1 MASLKEMA
9 GHRGVKL
16 GACIMEFESPG
27 IGHIYRAAGAD
38 FVFVDCE
45 HSGIGIEGLKRILR
59 YLEAAGMPHFVR
71 RAGKTYPDIAT
82 ALDAGAEGLLLPM
95 AGSAEEVRELAG
107 YMKYPPDGVRGVALG
122 IAHDRYVAGP
132 PAAAHGAAHR
142 NVGGVG
148 AAEANVGG
156 VGAAEALAAANART
170 VCIPLIETAEGVD
183 NVEAIAALP
192 QVDLLW
198 IGHFDLSCSL
208 GVPGK
213 FDHPDFV
220 NAHRRIVA
228 AAHAAGKGIGRLVGS
243 PEEGSRPIGEGVDFI
258 CYGTDASLLQ
268 QAARAGFEAM
278 RG

>member
-1 MASLKEMA
+1 
-9 GHRGVKL
+9 
-16 GACIMEFESPG
+16 
-27 IGHIYRAAGAD
+27 
-38 FVFVDCE
+38 
-45 HSGIGIEGLKRILR
+45 
-59 YLEAAGMPHFVR
+59 MPHFVR

-122 IAHDRYVAGP
+122 IAHDRYAAGP

-156 VGAAEALAAANART
+156 VGAAEVLAAANART
-170 VCIPLIETAEGVD
+170 VCIPLIETAEGVE

-192 QVDLLW
+192 QVDLRR

-208 GVPGK
+208 GVPGA

-228 AAHAAGKGIGRLVGS
+228 AAHVAGKSIGRL
-243 PEEGSRPIGEGVDFI
+243 IGEGVDFI

-268 QAARAGFEAM
+268 QAARSGFEAM

>member
-71 RAGKTYPDIAT
+71 RAGKAYPDIAT

-122 IAHDRYVAGP
+122 IAHDRYSAGSP
-132 PAAAHGAAHR
+132 
-142 NVGGVG
+142 
-148 AAEANVGG
+148 
-156 VGAAEALAAANART
+156 AEALAAANART
-170 VCIPLIETAEGVD
+170 VCIPLIETAEGVE

-208 GVPGK
+208 GVPGA

-220 NAHRRIVA
+220 NAHRRILD
-228 AAHAAGKGIGRLVGS
+228 AAHGAGKSVGRLVGS
-243 PEEGSRPIGEGVDFI
+243 PEEGRRLIDEGFDFI
-258 CYGTDASLLQ
+258 CYGTDASLLL
-268 QAARAGFEAM
+268 QAARAGFETM

>member
-59 YLEAAGMPHFVR
+59 YLEAADMPHFVR

-107 YMKYPPDGVRGVALG
+107 CMKYPPDGARGVALG
-122 IAHDRYVAGP
+122 IAHDRYAAGP
-132 PAAAHGAAHR
+132 P
-142 NVGGVG
+142 
-148 AAEANVGG
+148 
-156 VGAAEALAAANART
+156 AEALAAANART
-170 VCIPLIETAEGVD
+170 VCIPLIETAEGVE

-208 GVPGK
+208 GVPGA

-220 NAHRRIVA
+220 SAHRRIVA
-228 AAHAAGKGIGRLVGS
+228 AAHGAGKSIGRLVGS
-243 PEEGSRPIGEGVDFI
+243 PEEGRRLIGEGVDFI
-258 CYGTDASLLQ
+258 CYGTDASLLL
-268 QAARAGFEAM
+268 QAARSGFDSM
-278 RG
+278 RV

>member
-1 MASLKEMA
+1 MASLKDMA

-45 HSGIGIEGLKRILR
+45 HSGIGIGGLKRILR

-95 AGSAEEVRELAG
+95 SGTAEEVRALAG
-107 YMKYPPDGVRGVALG
+107 YMKYPPDGGRGVALG
-122 IAHDRYVAGP
+122 IAHDRYAAGP
-132 PAAAHGAAHR
+132 P
-142 NVGGVG
+142 
-148 AAEANVGG
+148 
-156 VGAAEALAAANART
+156 AEALAAANART
-170 VCIPLIETAEGVD
+170 VCIPLIETAEGVE
-183 NVEAIAALP
+183 NVDAIAALP

-208 GVPGK
+208 SVPGA

-220 NAHRRIVA
+220 AAHRRIGA
-228 AAHAAGKGIGRLVGS
+228 AAHGAGKSVGRLVGS
-243 PEEGSRPIGEGVDFI
+243 PEEGRRLIGEGVDFI
-258 CYGTDASLLQ
+258 CYGTDASLLL
-268 QAARAGFEAM
+268 QAARAGFDIM

>member
-9 GHRGVKL
+9 GHRDVKL

-95 AGSAEEVRELAG
+95 AGSAGEVRELAG
-107 YMKYPPDGVRGVALG
+107 YMKYPPDGGRGVALG
-122 IAHDRYVAGP
+122 IAHDRYAAGRP
-132 PAAAHGAAHR
+132 
-142 NVGGVG
+142 
-148 AAEANVGG
+148 E
-156 VGAAEALAAANART
+156 EALAAANART
-170 VCIPLIETAEGVD
+170 VCIPLIETAEGVE

-192 QVDLLW
+192 EVDLLW

-208 GVPGK
+208 GAPGA
-213 FDHPDFV
+213 FDHPDFIA
-220 NAHRRIVA
+220 AHKRIVA
-228 AAHAAGKGIGRLVGS
+228 AAHAAGKSIGRLVGS
-243 PEEGSRPIGEGVDFI
+243 PEDGRRLIGEGVDFI
-258 CYGTDASLLQ
+258 CYGTDASLLL
-268 QAARAGFEAM
+268 QAARAGFASM
-278 RG
+278 RA

>member
-1 MASLKEMA
+1 
-9 GHRGVKL
+9 
-16 GACIMEFESPG
+16 
-27 IGHIYRAAGAD
+27 
-38 FVFVDCE
+38 
-45 HSGIGIEGLKRILR
+45 
-59 YLEAAGMPHFVR
+59 MPHFVR

>member
-71 RAGKTYPDIAT
+71 RAGKAYPDIAT

-107 YMKYPPDGVRGVALG
+107 YMKYPPNGVRGVALG
-122 IAHDRYVAGP
+122 VAHDRYAAGP
-132 PAAAHGAAHR
+132 PA
-142 NVGGVG
+142 
-148 AAEANVGG
+148 
-156 VGAAEALAAANART
+156 EALDAANART
-170 VCIPLIETAEGVD
+170 VCIPLIETAEGVE

-208 GVPGK
+208 GAPGA

-228 AAHAAGKGIGRLVGS
+228 AAHGAGKGIGRLVGS
-243 PEEGSRPIGEGVDFI
+243 PEEGRRLIGEGVDFI
-258 CYGTDASLLQ
+258 CYGTDASLLL
-268 QAARAGFEAM
+268 QAARTGFDAM
-278 RG
+278 RGGP

>member
-9 GHRGVKL
+9 GHRDVKF

-71 RAGKTYPDIAT
+71 RAGKAYPDIAT

-95 AGSAEEVRELAG
+95 AGSAEEVQELAG

-122 IAHDRYVAGP
+122 VAHDRYAAGRP
-132 PAAAHGAAHR
+132 
-142 NVGGVG
+142 
-148 AAEANVGG
+148 E
-156 VGAAEALAAANART
+156 EALAAANGRT
-170 VCIPLIETAEGVD
+170 VCIPLIETAEGVE

-192 QVDLLW
+192 EVDLLW

-208 GVPGK
+208 GAPGA
-213 FDHPDFV
+213 FDHPDFIA
-220 NAHRRIVA
+220 AHKRIVA
-228 AAHAAGKGIGRLVGS
+228 AAHAAGKSIGRLVGS
-243 PEEGSRPIGEGVDFI
+243 PEDGRRLIGEGVDFI
-258 CYGTDASLLQ
+258 CYGTDASLLL
-268 QAARAGFEAM
+268 QAARAGFASM
-278 RG
+278 RA

>member
-71 RAGKTYPDIAT
+71 RAGKAYPDIAT

-95 AGSAEEVRELAG
+95 AGSAGEVRELAG

-122 IAHDRYVAGP
+122 IAHDRYAAGP
-132 PAAAHGAAHR
+132 AK
-142 NVGGVG
+142 
-148 AAEANVGG
+148 
-156 VGAAEALAAANART
+156 EALAAANART
-170 VCIPLIETAEGVD
+170 VCIPLIETAEGVE

-208 GVPGK
+208 GVPGA
-213 FDHPDFV
+213 FDHPDFAS
-220 NAHRRIVA
+220 AHRRIVDA
-228 AAHAAGKGIGRLVGS
+228 ARGAGKSVGRLVGS
-243 PEEGSRPIGEGVDFI
+243 PEEGRRLIDEGVDFI
-258 CYGTDASLLQ
+258 CYGTDASLLL
-268 QAARAGFEAM
+268 QAARAGFETM
-278 RG
+278 RS

>member
-1 MASLKEMA
+1 MASLKDMA

-45 HSGIGIEGLKRILR
+45 HSGIGIGGLKRILR

-95 AGSAEEVRELAG
+95 SGTAEEVRALAG
-107 YMKYPPDGVRGVALG
+107 YMKYPPDGGRGVALG
-122 IAHDRYVAGP
+122 IAHDRYAAGP
-132 PAAAHGAAHR
+132 P
-142 NVGGVG
+142 
-148 AAEANVGG
+148 
-156 VGAAEALAAANART
+156 AEALAAANART
-170 VCIPLIETAEGVD
+170 VCIPLIETAEGVE

-208 GVPGK
+208 SVPGA

-220 NAHRRIVA
+220 AAHRRIVA
-228 AAHAAGKGIGRLVGS
+228 AAHSAGKSVGRLVGS
-243 PEEGSRPIGEGVDFI
+243 PEEGRRLIGEGVDFI
-258 CYGTDASLLQ
+258 CYGTDASLLL
-268 QAARAGFEAM
+268 QAARAGFDIM

>member
-71 RAGKTYPDIAT
+71 RAGKAYPDIAT

-122 IAHDRYVAGP
+122 VAHDRYAAGP
-132 PAAAHGAAHR
+132 P
-142 NVGGVG
+142 
-148 AAEANVGG
+148 
-156 VGAAEALAAANART
+156 AEALAAANART
-170 VCIPLIETAEGVD
+170 VCIPLIETAEGVE

-208 GVPGK
+208 GAPGA

-228 AAHAAGKGIGRLVGS
+228 AAHGAGKGIGRLVGS
-243 PEEGSRPIGEGVDFI
+243 PKEGRRLIGEGVDFI
-258 CYGTDASLLQ
+258 CYGTDASLLL
-268 QAARAGFEAM
+268 QAARTGFDAM
-278 RG
+278 RGGP

>member
-71 RAGKTYPDIAT
+71 RAGKAYPDIAT

-95 AGSAEEVRELAG
+95 AGSAEEVRALAG
-107 YMKYPPDGVRGVALG
+107 YMKYPPDGARGVALG
-122 IAHDRYVAGP
+122 IAHDRYAAGAP
-132 PAAAHGAAHR
+132 
-142 NVGGVG
+142 
-148 AAEANVGG
+148 
-156 VGAAEALAAANART
+156 AEALAAANART
-170 VCIPLIETAEGVD
+170 VCIPLIETAEGVE

-192 QVDLLW
+192 EVDLLW

-208 GVPGK
+208 GAPGA
-213 FDHPDFV
+213 FDHPDFIA
-220 NAHRRIVA
+220 AHKRIVA
-228 AAHAAGKGIGRLVGS
+228 AAHSAGKSIGRLVGS
-243 PEEGSRPIGEGVDFI
+243 PEDGRRLIGEGVDFI
-258 CYGTDASLLQ
+258 CYGTDASLLL
-268 QAARAGFEAM
+268 QAARAGFAAM
-278 RG
+278 RDGP

>member
-95 AGSAEEVRELAG
+95 VGSGEEVQELAG

-122 IAHDRYVAGP
+122 IAHDRYAAGP
-132 PAAAHGAAHR
+132 P
-142 NVGGVG
+142 
-148 AAEANVGG
+148 
-156 VGAAEALAAANART
+156 AEALAAANART
-170 VCIPLIETAEGVD
+170 VCIPLIETAEGVE

-208 GVPGK
+208 GVPGA

-220 NAHRRIVA
+220 SAHRRIVD
-228 AAHAAGKGIGRLVGS
+228 AAHGAGKSVGRLVGS
-243 PEEGSRPIGEGVDFI
+243 PQEGRRLIDEGFDFI
-258 CYGTDASLLQ
+258 CYGTDASLLL
-268 QAARAGFEAM
+268 QAARAGFETM
-278 RG
+278 RD

>member
-9 GHRGVKL
+9 GHRDVKL

-122 IAHDRYVAGP
+122 IAHDRYAAGR
-132 PAAAHGAAHR
+132 PAD
-142 NVGGVG
+142 
-148 AAEANVGG
+148 
-156 VGAAEALAAANART
+156 ALAAANDRT
-170 VCIPLIETAEGVD
+170 VCIPLIETAEGVA

-208 GVPGK
+208 GVPGA
-213 FDHPDFV
+213 FDHPDFIA
-220 NAHRRIVA
+220 AHRRIVD
-228 AAHAAGKGIGRLVGS
+228 AAHGAGKGIGRLVGS
-243 PEEGSRPIGEGVDFI
+243 PEEGRRLIDDGVDFI
-258 CYGTDASLLQ
+258 CYGTDASLLI
-268 QAARAGFEAM
+268 QAAKAGFATM

>member
-107 YMKYPPDGVRGVALG
+107 YMKYPPDGGRGVALG
-122 IAHDRYVAGP
+122 VAHDRYAAGP
-132 PAAAHGAAHR
+132 P
-142 NVGGVG
+142 
-148 AAEANVGG
+148 E
-156 VGAAEALAAANART
+156 EALAAANART
-170 VCIPLIETAEGVD
+170 VCIPLIETAEGVE

-192 QVDLLW
+192 EVDLLW

-208 GVPGK
+208 GVPGA
-213 FDHPDFV
+213 FDHPDFIA
-220 NAHRRIVA
+220 AHQRIVA
-228 AAHAAGKGIGRLVGS
+228 AAHAAGKSIGRLTGS
-243 PEEGSRPIGEGVDFI
+243 PEDGRRLIGEGVDFI
-258 CYGTDASLLQ
+258 CYGTDASLLL
-268 QAARAGFEAM
+268 QAARAGFDAM

>member
-1 MASLKEMA
+1 
-9 GHRGVKL
+9 
-16 GACIMEFESPG
+16 
-27 IGHIYRAAGAD
+27 
-38 FVFVDCE
+38 
-45 HSGIGIEGLKRILR
+45 
-59 YLEAAGMPHFVR
+59 MPHFVR

-170 VCIPLIETAEGVD
+170 VCIPLIETAEGVE

-208 GVPGK
+208 GVPGA

-243 PEEGSRPIGEGVDFI
+243 PEEGRRLIGEGVDFI

>member
-1 MASLKEMA
+1 MASMKEMA

-122 IAHDRYVAGP
+122 IAHDRYAAGP
-132 PAAAHGAAHR
+132 P
-142 NVGGVG
+142 
-148 AAEANVGG
+148 EL
-156 VGAAEALAAANART
+156 ALAAANART
-170 VCIPLIETAEGVD
+170 VCIPLIETADGVE

-208 GVPGK
+208 GVPGA

-228 AAHAAGKGIGRLVGS
+228 AAHAAGKSIGRLVAS
-243 PEEGSRPIGEGVDFI
+243 PEEGRRLIGEGVDFI
-258 CYGTDASLLQ
+258 CYGTDASLLL
-268 QAARAGFEAM
+268 QAARGGFEAM
-278 RG
+278 RH

>member
-71 RAGKTYPDIAT
+71 RAGKAYPDIAT

-107 YMKYPPDGVRGVALG
+107 YMKYPPNGVRGVALG
-122 IAHDRYVAGP
+122 VAHDRYAAGP
-132 PAAAHGAAHR
+132 PA
-142 NVGGVG
+142 
-148 AAEANVGG
+148 
-156 VGAAEALAAANART
+156 EALDAANART
-170 VCIPLIETAEGVD
+170 VCIPLIETAEGVE

-208 GVPGK
+208 GAPGA

-228 AAHAAGKGIGRLVGS
+228 AAHGADKGIGRLVGS
-243 PEEGSRPIGEGVDFI
+243 PEEGRRLIGEGVDFI
-258 CYGTDASLLQ
+258 CYGTDASLLL
-268 QAARAGFEAM
+268 QAARTGFDAM
-278 RG
+278 RGGP

>member
-1 MASLKEMA
+1 MASMKEMA

-95 AGSAEEVRELAG
+95 AGSAEEVEELAG

-122 IAHDRYVAGP
+122 IAHDRYAAGP
-132 PAAAHGAAHR
+132 P
-142 NVGGVG
+142 
-148 AAEANVGG
+148 
-156 VGAAEALAAANART
+156 AEALAAANART
-170 VCIPLIETAEGVD
+170 VCIPLIETAEGVE

-208 GVPGK
+208 GVPGA

-220 NAHRRIVA
+220 NAHRRIVD
-228 AAHAAGKGIGRLVGS
+228 AAHAAGKSIGRLVAS
-243 PEEGSRPIGEGVDFI
+243 PEDGRRLIGEGVDFI
-258 CYGTDASLLQ
+258 CYGTDASLLL
-268 QAARAGFEAM
+268 QAARAGFETM
-278 RG
+278 RS

>member
-71 RAGKTYPDIAT
+71 RAGKAYPDIAT

-95 AGSAEEVRELAG
+95 AGSAEEVRALAG
-107 YMKYPPDGVRGVALG
+107 YMKYPPDGARGVALG
-122 IAHDRYVAGP
+122 IAHDRYAAGAP
-132 PAAAHGAAHR
+132 
-142 NVGGVG
+142 
-148 AAEANVGG
+148 
-156 VGAAEALAAANART
+156 AEALAAANART
-170 VCIPLIETAEGVD
+170 VCIPLIETAEGVE

-192 QVDLLW
+192 EVDLLW

-208 GVPGK
+208 GAPGA
-213 FDHPDFV
+213 FDHPDFIA
-220 NAHRRIVA
+220 AHRRIVA
-228 AAHAAGKGIGRLVGS
+228 AAHSAGKSIGRLVGS
-243 PEEGSRPIGEGVDFI
+243 PEDGRRLIGEGVDFI
-258 CYGTDASLLQ
+258 CYGTDASLLL
-268 QAARAGFEAM
+268 QAARAGFAAM
-278 RG
+278 RDGP

>member
-122 IAHDRYVAGP
+122 VAHDRYAAGRP
-132 PAAAHGAAHR
+132 
-142 NVGGVG
+142 
-148 AAEANVGG
+148 E
-156 VGAAEALAAANART
+156 EALAAANART
-170 VCIPLIETAEGVD
+170 VCIPLIETVEGVE

-192 QVDLLW
+192 EVDLLW

-208 GVPGK
+208 GAPGA
-213 FDHPDFV
+213 FDHPDFIA
-220 NAHRRIVA
+220 AHNRIVA
-228 AAHAAGKGIGRLVGS
+228 AARAAGKSVGRLTGS
-243 PEEGSRPIGEGVDFI
+243 PEDGRRLIGEGLDFI
-258 CYGTDASLLQ
+258 CYGTDASLLL
-268 QAARAGFEAM
+268 QAAKAGFDFM

>member
-71 RAGKTYPDIAT
+71 RAGKAYPDIAT

-95 AGSAEEVRELAG
+95 AGSAEEVRALAG
-107 YMKYPPDGVRGVALG
+107 YMKYPPDGARGVALG
-122 IAHDRYVAGP
+122 IAHDRYAAGAP
-132 PAAAHGAAHR
+132 
-142 NVGGVG
+142 
-148 AAEANVGG
+148 
-156 VGAAEALAAANART
+156 AEALAAANART
-170 VCIPLIETAEGVD
+170 VCIPLIETAEGVE

-192 QVDLLW
+192 EVDLLW

-208 GVPGK
+208 GAPGA
-213 FDHPDFV
+213 FEHPDFIA
-220 NAHRRIVA
+220 AHRRIVA
-228 AAHAAGKGIGRLVGS
+228 AAHSAGKSIGRLVGS
-243 PEEGSRPIGEGVDFI
+243 PEEGRRLIGEGVDFI
-258 CYGTDASLLQ
+258 CYGTDASLLL
-268 QAARAGFEAM
+268 QAAKAGFAAM
-278 RG
+278 RDGP

>member
-1 MASLKEMA
+1 MASLKEMT

-59 YLEAAGMPHFVR
+59 YLEAADMPHFVR

-107 YMKYPPDGVRGVALG
+107 YMKYPPVGVRGVALG
-122 IAHDRYVAGP
+122 VAHDRYAGGP
-132 PAAAHGAAHR
+132 PEAA
-142 NVGGVG
+142 
-148 AAEANVGG
+148 
-156 VGAAEALAAANART
+156 LTAANART
-170 VCIPLIETAEGVD
+170 VCIPLIETAEGVA

-208 GVPGK
+208 GVPGA

-228 AAHAAGKGIGRLVGS
+228 AAHAAGKSIGRLVGS
-243 PEEGSRPIGEGVDFI
+243 PEEGRRLIDEGVDFI
-258 CYGTDASLLQ
+258 CYGTDASLLLK
-268 QAARAGFEAM
+268 AAKAGFEAM
-278 RG
+278 RS

>member
-9 GHRGVKL
+9 GHRDVKL

-107 YMKYPPDGVRGVALG
+107 YMKYPPRRRARRG
-122 IAHDRYVAGP
+122 AG
-132 PAAAHGAAHR
+132 
-142 NVGGVG
+142 
-148 AAEANVGG
+148 
-156 VGAAEALAAANART
+156 
-170 VCIPLIETAEGVD
+170 
-183 NVEAIAALP
+183 
-192 QVDLLW
+192 
-198 IGHFDLSCSL
+198 
-208 GVPGK
+208 
-213 FDHPDFV
+213 
-220 NAHRRIVA
+220 
-228 AAHAAGKGIGRLVGS
+228 GS
-243 PEEGSRPIGEGVDFI
+243 
-258 CYGTDASLLQ
+258 A
-268 QAARAGFEAM
+268 
-278 RG
+278 

>member
-1 MASLKEMA
+1 
-9 GHRGVKL
+9 
-16 GACIMEFESPG
+16 
-27 IGHIYRAAGAD
+27 
-38 FVFVDCE
+38 
-45 HSGIGIEGLKRILR
+45 
-59 YLEAAGMPHFVR
+59 MPHFVR

-122 IAHDRYVAGP
+122 IAHDRYAAGP

-148 AAEANVGG
+148 AAEANVGS

-170 VCIPLIETAEGVD
+170 VCIPLIETAEGVE

-192 QVDLLW
+192 QVDLLR

-220 NAHRRIVA
+220 NAHRRVVT
-228 AAHAAGKGIGRLVGS
+228 AAHAAGKSIGRLVGS
-243 PEEGSRPIGEGVDFI
+243 PEEGRRLIGEGVDFI